1 MTKIRFLPFSV
12 VSGFIAG
19 KIATTMF
26 ERLWRLV
33 DDRES
38 PDPDQRGIEWPKLI
52 VALALEGAIFRAV
65 RGAVDRG
72 SRELFSRL
80 TGTWPGD
87 EAPKP
92 A

>member
-19 KIATTMF
+19 KIAH
-26 ERLWRLV
+26 
-33 DDRES
+33 S
-38 PDPDQRGIEWPKLI
+38 
-52 VALALEGAIFRAV
+52 GAIFRAV

-80 TGTWPGD
+80 TGTWPGE